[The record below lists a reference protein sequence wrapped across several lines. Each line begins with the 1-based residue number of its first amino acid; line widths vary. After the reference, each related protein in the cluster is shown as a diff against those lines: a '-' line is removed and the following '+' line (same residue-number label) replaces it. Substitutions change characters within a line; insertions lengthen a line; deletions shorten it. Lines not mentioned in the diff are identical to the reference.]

1 MLITANK
8 PDFQTRIYSVDM
20 HNTLIQNVLILPASE
35 VAPEL
40 LHAFYELTYPQRAKF
55 LIESW
60 NWLNRSS
67 YLDNKIPLVVLY
79 QGKVIAH
86 AGLIPFDLMITGRT
100 FSAAWFIDLAVLPE
114 YRRHGLAKILVKKRA
129 TFSEMQ
135 ITFPNENSFGIFQR
149 AGWQVNSESFMHYVL
164 ISPFNHTRFVRWMPS
179 FLRLFLNA
187 AVIHSMSGIYYKY
200 CTDLAHITLSPLT
213 DRLLV
218 LHVSR
223 YEKSQKE
230 KRHLISPTRNKDYVQ
245 WRIQN
250 SPNRS
255 QYFIYSGDEFS
266 ALVFLNKETHN
277 SIDVLWV
284 SDCCNI
290 PEIRRMLS
298 SLALYGKGKG
308 FLYVRF
314 YTTASDLSS
323 SIKRQIKSLVKK
335 RKFVFS
341 SKNRSLIDECQTLSW
356 DIELIDSDFEHTN

>member
-114 YRRHGLAKILVKKRA
+114 YRRHGLANILVKKRA

-179 FLRLFLNA
+179 CLRLFFNA
-187 AVIHSMSGIYYKY
+187 TVIHSLSGIYNKY
-200 CTDLAHITLSPLT
+200 CTDLAHITLSPLS
-213 DRLLV
+213 DELLA

-223 YEKSQKE
+223 YEKSQE
-230 KRHLISPTRNKDYVQ
+230 KRRHLISPPRNKDYVQ

-266 ALVFLNKETHN
+266 ALVFLNKNADH
-277 SIDVLWV
+277 SIDILWV

-290 PEIRRMLS
+290 SEIRKMLS
-298 SLALYGKGKG
+298 SLALYGKGEG
-308 FLYVRF
+308 FSYIRF
-314 YTTASDLSS
+314 YTTRSDLSS

-341 SKNRSLIDECQTLSW
+341 SKNKSLIDECQKLSW
-356 DIELIDSDFEHTN
+356 DLELIDSDFEHTN